1 MDYMD
6 KLSALFKRAK
16 EQDGVEA
23 VGKASDAIEKIDLL
37 YLQRGLGNIGLEK
50 PVTDD
55 ELIQAVADLDEISK
69 KYIGE
74 PLCGSSDINVVKKFI
89 LEYFNNAYKKR

>member
-55 ELIQAVADLDEISK
+55 ELIQAVADLDEIS
-69 KYIGE
+69 
-74 PLCGSSDINVVKKFI
+74 DINVVKKFI